1 MAQLTEELVRE
12 FLVYNKRG
20 KPAPY
25 TLNEFRQ
32 LCYAWLKL
40 NGHPFELT
48 EGAARSTRGVPA
60 DHEWDEN
67 GKCRWCPA
75 EKDTETVEVKP

>member
-12 FLVYNKRG
+12 FLRYNEQG

-32 LCYAWLKL
+32 LCNFWLHAHGLEPEPAPPVK
-40 NGHPFELT
+40 
-48 EGAARSTRGVPA
+48 GVPA
-60 DHEWDEN
+60 LSVVDNTEN
-67 GKCRWCPA
+67 RRAPR
-75 EKDTETVEVKP
+75 